1 MSTEMQVMTVA
12 FIAPL
17 VICLLYALLVAV
29 LSNNVGPELPE
40 LLEADLLLEHQPRR
54 IVSSGIEAI

>member
-1 MSTEMQVMTVA
+1 MTPAMQVMAVA
-12 FIAPL
+12 FVAPL
-17 VICLLYALLVAV
+17 AICILSALLVAM

-54 IVSSGIEAI
+54 LVSSGIEAI